1 MVFSIFN
8 FYIFDRRG
16 VCLFYQEWSREH
28 NPLADNPDEDA
39 KLVFGLL
46 FSLKQLGRK
55 FSPSNNVTT
64 NPNVGNGIETPE
76 TGGNLTSFST
86 NKFTLHQYETASGLR
101 FVLNT
106 DKCADHL
113 LKDIQTA
120 LRHVY
125 SELYVNMVVKD
136 PMFKPGA
143 PIANSNFRKKLDS
156 YMVGM
161 AKRL

>member
-1 MVFSIFN
+1 MVLAIYN
-8 FYIFDRRG
+8 FYVFDRRG

-55 FSPSNNVTT
+55 FSPGSGATT
-64 NPNVGNGIETPE
+64 NAGDAPDTRGNM
-76 TGGNLTSFST
+76 TSFST

-106 DKCADHL
+106 DKCNSQICKNIQETLRSTYAD
-113 LKDIQTA
+113 
-120 LRHVY
+120 
-125 SELYVNMVVKD
+125 LYVHMVVRN
-136 PMFKPGA
+136 PMFTPGE
-143 PIANSNFRKKLDS
+143 PIENPSFRKKLDAM
-156 YMVGM
+156 MVGM
-161 AKRL
+161 AKRF